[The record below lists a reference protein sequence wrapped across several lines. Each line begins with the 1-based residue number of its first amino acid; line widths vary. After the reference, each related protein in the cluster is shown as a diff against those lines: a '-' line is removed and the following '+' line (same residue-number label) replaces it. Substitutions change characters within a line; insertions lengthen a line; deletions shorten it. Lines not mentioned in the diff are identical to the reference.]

1 MEKHTAPSLADSI
14 CDLRRRKSKP
24 KFFQQMDALID
35 WGKVKDIIDKHYT
48 PQKRSTG
55 NPAYSGLMLFKMSLL
70 QTWYGLS
77 DYEVEDRV
85 NDSFAFSGFLGMHLE
100 EVAPDHS
107 TLSRFR
113 SRMTKAD
120 AYEPLLREIN
130 RQLEEA
136 GIIVKTG
143 AIVDASIVD
152 TPLKPKRKARHVLDQ
167 DKGEGND
174 EAEKSTDDRHD
185 EPKPKARPVE
195 KEVPPSV
202 DREGAWVKKGGKTR
216 YGYKKHHLTDP
227 EGMVRKVKTT
237 SANVHETNTLGDL
250 VDGVELDKGAWVG
263 ADKGYA
269 SKANSKMLKERNLKD
284 RILKKAK
291 RGKPLKESEKR
302 FNKLVGKVRYKVER
316 GFGSIKRWFCG
327 GVARYRGMAKMH
339 SQNLLE
345 AMCHNLYR
353 SPGIIASNA
362 QNIA

>member
-1 MEKHTAPSLADSI
+1 MEKHTDPSLADSI
-14 CDLRRRKSKP
+14 CDLRRRKVK
-24 KFFQQMDALID
+24 KTFFQQVNVLID
-35 WGKVKDIIDKHYT
+35 WGKVKKIIDKHYV

-70 QTWYGLS
+70 QTWYNLS

-85 NDSFAFSGFLGMHLE
+85 NDSLSFSYFLGMNIE
-100 EVAPDHS
+100 ESAPDHS

-120 AYEPLLREIN
+120 AYEPLLQEIN

-152 TPLKPKRKARHVLDQ
+152 TPLKPKAKAKHVLDQ
-167 DKGEGND
+167 DKE
-174 EAEKSTDDRHD
+174 EKGADNQHDDSK
-185 EPKPKARPVE
+185 PKPIE

-202 DREGAWVKKGGKTR
+202 DKEGAWVKKGGKTR
-216 YGYKKHHLTDP
+216 YGYKKHHITDP

-237 SANVHETNTLGDL
+237 AANEHESKTLGEL

-269 SKANSKMLKERNLKD
+269 SKANSKMLKKKSLKD

-316 GFGSIKRWFCG
+316 SFGSIKRWFGG

-353 SPGIIASNA
+353 SPGIILSNA
-362 QNIA
+362 